1 MIQFLIKAFC
11 SKDIL
16 DLFRTSRFLGDS
28 ISQQCDLSILASN
41 SYIEVQ
47 ILMQYDVT
55 RSKVDFLLIGDVRR
69 RGKAWEGRHLI
80 SLFP

>member
-28 ISQQCDLSILASN
+28 ISQQRDLSILASN

-69 RGKAWEGRHLI
+69 RGKA
-80 SLFP
+80 

>member
-28 ISQQCDLSILASN
+28 ISQQRDLSILASN